1 MCKILKHK
9 QPTTKKSFKWF
20 GHGNSIQ
27 TDHSFQTHYD
37 YANLM
42 YVFYSFQ
49 PELCICFNFT

>member
-27 TDHSFQTHYD
+27 TDHSFQTHWLCQLD
-37 YANLM
+37 VRILLIPTWIM
-42 YVFYSFQ
+42 YM
-49 PELCICFNFT
+49 L